1 MFFWYNK
8 CVIDVNIY
16 LIFYSQGGCCMKK
29 YNSNIE
35 KGISVLDLDKETA
48 NLLKKNNINKVED
61 VWILNRKKLK
71 EMGLSDNEI
80 KQVVIK
86 LQLLGL
92 DLNKKMYS

>member
-1 MFFWYNK
+1 
-8 CVIDVNIY
+8 
-16 LIFYSQGGCCMKK
+16 MKK

-35 KGISVLDLDKETA
+35 KSISILELDKETN
-48 NLLKKNNINKVED
+48 NLLKKNNITKVED
-61 VWILNRKKLK
+61 IWVLNRKKLK
-71 EMGLSDNEI
+71 EMGLNDSEI

>member
-1 MFFWYNK
+1 
-8 CVIDVNIY
+8 
-16 LIFYSQGGCCMKK
+16 MKK

-35 KGISVLDLDKETA
+35 KSISVLDLDKETN
-48 NLLKKNNINKVED
+48 NLLKKNNILKVED
-61 VWILNRKKLK
+61 IWILNRKKLK
-71 EMGLSDNEI
+71 ELGLSDNEI

>member
-1 MFFWYNK
+1 
-8 CVIDVNIY
+8 
-16 LIFYSQGGCCMKK
+16 MKK

-35 KGISVLDLDKETA
+35 KSITVLELDKETTD
-48 NLLKKNNINKVED
+48 LLKKNNINKVED
-61 VWILNRKKLK
+61 LWVMNRQKLK
-71 EMGLSDNEI
+71 EIGLNDNEI

>member
-1 MFFWYNK
+1 
-8 CVIDVNIY
+8 
-16 LIFYSQGGCCMKK
+16 MKK

-35 KGISVLDLDKETA
+35 KSVTVLDLDKEITDF
-48 NLLKKNNINKVED
+48 LKKNNINKVED
-61 VWILNRKKLK
+61 LWVMNRQKLK
-71 EMGLSDNEI
+71 EIGLNDNEI

>member
-1 MFFWYNK
+1 
-8 CVIDVNIY
+8 
-16 LIFYSQGGCCMKK
+16 MKK

-35 KGISVLDLDKETA
+35 KSISVLELDKEIN
-48 NLLKKNNINKVED
+48 NLLKKNNITKVED
-61 VWILNRKKLK
+61 VWVLNRKKLK
-71 EMGLSDNEI
+71 EMGLNDNEI

>member
-1 MFFWYNK
+1 
-8 CVIDVNIY
+8 
-16 LIFYSQGGCCMKK
+16 MKK

-35 KGISVLDLDKETA
+35 KGISVLNLDKETA